1 MENQLVELALSD
13 WDAATPNEAWI
24 AALEAG
30 KVLYFPQLGFQL
42 LPEEQA
48 LLSPAVLSPDVRN
61 ISLDANGR
69 IKGVAGDEARQQA
82 VAAMIGRFRTQ
93 AQALIHGL
101 LP

>member
-61 ISLDANGR
+61 ISLTPTAGSRAWPATRPANR
-69 IKGVAGDEARQQA
+69 RW
-82 VAAMIGRFRTQ
+82 R
-93 AQALIHGL
+93 
-101 LP
+101 P